1 MTKIREDRSAVPMN
15 GIGSVLVIVALLTAC
30 TCLAQPGT
38 NAKRVHIIYGT
49 DLFHPY
55 DDPDDHYDLAALFAI
70 PDFQIDAILLDLG
83 DRQKA
88 RPGRVP
94 LEQMFQIAGR
104 SAPYAT
110 GLSEPLRSLDDTGM
124 DRPADEQKAIELLL
138 ATLRK
143 ANEPVVM
150 ITAGS
155 VRDVVAAFNREPDL
169 LRAKLRRLYIN
180 IGSATDVP
188 EWNVTLDLK
197 AYLALMRSGLPL
209 YWCPCEPQKAPHP
222 HSTYWKFQ
230 QSQMLEGLPRATLNY
245 FVYAL
250 QRVRTD
256 ELEPSAVLEGDLSAW
271 RQLPGRDH
279 RNMWCTASL
288 LDAANC
294 SVQLLNNVYHPVH
307 RSAAKTDPVF
317 EFVPVKV
324 EIDDKG
330 LTRVIQNDPTGTI
343 HVFTTSDNQRY
354 EKAMTDS
361 LRGMLMSLGTNLP
374 SAAPG
379 ENGTRSGLSSG
390 R

>member
-1 MTKIREDRSAVPMN
+1 
-15 GIGSVLVIVALLTAC
+15 
-30 TCLAQPGT
+30 
-38 NAKRVHIIYGT
+38 
-49 DLFHPY
+49 LFHPY
-55 DDPDDHYDLAALFAI
+55 DDPDDHYDLATLFAI
-70 PDFQIDAILLDLG
+70 PDFEIDAILLDLG

-94 LEQMFQIAGR
+94 LEQMFQITGR

-110 GLSEPLRSLDDTGM
+110 GLSEPLRSLDDKGM
-124 DRPADEQKAIELLL
+124 DRPPEDQKAIELLL
-138 ATLRK
+138 TTLRK
-143 ANEPVVM
+143 ANEPVVVL
-150 ITAGS
+150 TAGS

-169 LRAKLRRLYIN
+169 LRAKVSRLYIN

-188 EWNVTLDLK
+188 EWNVTLDLR

-209 YWCPCEPQKAPHP
+209 YWCPCEPQKAHS

-230 QSQMLEGLPRATLNY
+230 QGQMLEGLPRPILNY

-250 QRVRTD
+250 QRVRTH
-256 ELEPSAVLEGDLSAW
+256 EVEPSAVLKTDLRAW
-271 RQLPGRDH
+271 RQLPGRDY

-288 LDAANC
+288 LDGANY
-294 SVQLLNNVYHPVH
+294 SVQLLNNVYYPV
-307 RSAAKTDPVF
+307 RRTAAETDPVF
-317 EFVPVKV
+317 EFVPVRV

-330 LTRVIQNDPTGTI
+330 LTRAIDKDPSGTI

-354 EKAMTDS
+354 EKAMTDC

-374 SAAPG
+374 PAAR
-379 ENGTRSGLSSG
+379 ENGARSSALSG